1 MSAPSPPPRGPPG
14 SDTPELAPAQVTSLL
29 LEQYLSASSQPG
41 QQHPPHQPP
50 PPQEITN
57 PNNDMKPSP
66 SHTITQEK
74 PTLST
79 STSRQPS
86 SHTATAQG
94 EVLPDNGALPLHNN
108 NNNNLGLK
116 LSRTRTA
123 AQAVKRSLQIRH
135 TGESHR
141 SGIHPFHFLR
151 IVYQSSSRA
160 SRMVNFLWPV
170 VPVAIAVRYALT
182 PSPTA
187 NLVIFILAYL
197 AMVPCANLI
206 GFAGQE
212 LSRKFAHVWGVL
224 VETTLGS
231 LVEII
236 MFIVLITREQ
246 KEGGI
251 DYVQVIKAAILGS
264 VLATML
270 LCLGLCFFAGGL
282 RREETGFSEA
292 VSEAGS
298 GLLLTAGFG
307 LAIPT
312 VFHHSLINSGKLPEE
327 ELISKTIEIS
337 RSMAVLLLIAYL
349 IYVFFQAHT
358 HHGIYDAIFVADE
371 ARDEDRHNPKY
382 SHHSN
387 RLTLTE
393 CCLAL
398 AVSIA
403 LVTVIA
409 ITLVDQIHN
418 LVTERHVSDAFVGL
432 ILVPLV
438 EKAAEHLTAVDEAYD
453 NQMNFALSHV
463 LGATLQTVMFNAPLV
478 VIVGW
483 GLGKPMGL
491 NFEVFDLAV
500 LLLAILTVGNFLRDQ
515 KSNYL
520 EGALCV
526 IVYVGI
532 AVAALYY
539 PNPHHGSSEGVGH
552 H

>member
-14 SDTPELAPAQVTSLL
+14 SDTPELAPTQVTSLL

-86 SHTATAQG
+86 SRTATAQG

-108 NNNNLGLK
+108 TNNLGLK

-123 AQAVKRSLQIRH
+123 AQVVKRSLQIRH